1 MSPSPMVR
9 SHPLDVF
16 WSRVGQ
22 QLRQPEGWAGAVLG
36 RLMVWLN
43 ATPNRAALEA
53 LDVRPGDD
61 VLEVGFG
68 PGAALSALIR
78 TGPRRLCGLDPS
90 RRMVEAAHRRFAAAM
105 AAGTVE
111 IAQGALPDLPWP
123 DGSFD
128 RILLVNVI
136 YFLDSGNVDLSR
148 LWRALRPGGRLVVYA
163 TDRSA
168 MRRWPF
174 AGADTH
180 RLVTARDVTTALAAS
195 GFAPRNIRSHVIV
208 VGLNTLGFVITA
220 ER

>member
-1 MSPSPMVR
+1 MSPSAMARPHR
-9 SHPLDVF
+9 FDVF

-22 QLRQPEGWAGAVLG
+22 QLRQPEGWAGTVIG

-43 ATPNRAALEA
+43 ATPNRAALKA
-53 LDVRPGDD
+53 LDVKPGDD

-68 PGAALSALIR
+68 PGAALSALLR

-90 RRMVEAAHRRFAAAM
+90 KRMVEAAHRRFIAAM

-111 IAQGALPDLPWP
+111 IAQGALPNLPWQ

-136 YFLDSGNVDLSR
+136 YFLDCENGDLSC

-168 MRRWPF
+168 MMRWPF
-174 AGADTH
+174 AGTDTH
-180 RLVTARDVTTALAAS
+180 RLVTARDVTTALATS
-195 GFAPRNIRSHVIV
+195 GFDPRKIRSHVIV
-208 VGLNTLGFVITA
+208 VGLNTLGFVIAA